1 MQIFLWR
8 LIDFKIMLTVS
19 AASEY
24 GACIRNTCRRVRV
37 RVKAVVVSV
46 KYTMWYV

>member
-1 MQIFLWR
+1 MWR
-8 LIDFKIMLTVS
+8 LLDLIMMTTMLT
-19 AASEY
+19 ASEY